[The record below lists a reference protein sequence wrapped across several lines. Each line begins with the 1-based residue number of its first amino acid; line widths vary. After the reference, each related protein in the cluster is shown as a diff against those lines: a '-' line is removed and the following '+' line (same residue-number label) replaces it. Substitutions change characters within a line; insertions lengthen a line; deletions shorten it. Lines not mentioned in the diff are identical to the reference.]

1 MGMIL
6 DVRGVGYDRPSG
18 RSILRDVTFG
28 LSAGEV
34 LCVLGPNG
42 VGKTT
47 LLRCLTGLEP
57 LHAGTVRLDG
67 QDLARMSR
75 RTIGRHIGL
84 VPQGDAPAFSFSVR
98 EMVEMGRAPHL
109 GWMAAPGAADR
120 AIAAA
125 ALEQLGIAHLAGRA
139 YPELSGGERQMV
151 LIARAMAQQ
160 PRVMVLDE
168 PTAHLD
174 FANQAQVLDLICTLA
189 TQGLGVLLTTHDPGH
204 AFRIGTAALLLQ
216 RDLSATFGP
225 TRAVLTAASLSVAY
239 GRRVTL
245 AEVDGQTV
253 CLT

>member
-1 MGMIL
+1 MIL
-6 DVRGVGYDRPSG
+6 DVRGVGYDRPGG

-28 LSAGEV
+28 LSTGEV
-34 LCVLGPNG
+34 MCVLGPNG

-57 LHAGTVRLDG
+57 LQAGTVRLGG
-67 QDLARMSR
+67 QDLARLQR
-75 RTIGRHIGL
+75 RAIGQHIGL
-84 VPQGDAPAFSFSVR
+84 VPQGDAPVFSFSVR

-120 AIAAA
+120 SIAAA
-125 ALEQLGIAHLAGRA
+125 ALDQLGIAHLAARA

-151 LIARAMAQQ
+151 LIARALAQQ

-174 FANQAQVLDLICTLA
+174 FANQAQVLDLIRTLA
-189 TQGLGVLLTTHDPGH
+189 AQGLGILMTTHDPAH
-204 AFRIGTAALLLQ
+204 AFRIGTTALLLQ
-216 RDLSATFGP
+216 RDFSATFSP
-225 TRAVLTAASLSVAY
+225 TRAVLTEATLSAAY

-245 AEVDGQTV
+245 AEVGGQTV

>member
-6 DVRGVGYDRPSG
+6 DVDGAGYTRPGG
-18 RSILRDVTFG
+18 RTILRDVSFG
-28 LSAGEV
+28 VGAGEV

-47 LLRCLTGLEP
+47 LLRGLAGLET
-57 LHAGTVRLDG
+57 LHTGTVRLDG
-67 QDLARMSR
+67 QDIASLSR
-75 RTIGRHIGL
+75 RVIGQRVGM

-109 GWMAAPGAADR
+109 GWMAAPGTVDR

-125 ALEQLGIAHLAGRA
+125 ALDRLGIGHLAARA

-151 LIARAMAQQ
+151 LIARALAQQ

-174 FANQAQVLDLICTLA
+174 FANQAQVLDLIRTLA
-189 TQGLGVLLTTHDPGH
+189 GQGLGILITTHDPGH
-204 AFRIGTAALLLQ
+204 AFRIGASALLLQ
-216 RDLSATFGP
+216 KDLSAAFGP
-225 TRAVLTAASLSVAY
+225 TRTVLTAASLSAAY
-239 GRRVTL
+239 GRRITL
-245 AEVDGQTV
+245 AELDGQTI

>member
-1 MGMIL
+1 MGLIL
-6 DVRGVGYDRPSG
+6 GVNGAGSVRPGG
-18 RSILRDVTFG
+18 RTILRNVTFSLG
-28 LSAGEV
+28 EGEV

-47 LLRCLTGLEP
+47 LLRCVTGLEP

-67 QDLARMSR
+67 HDLADLPR
-75 RTIGRHIGL
+75 RVVGQRVGL

-125 ALEQLGIAHLAGRA
+125 ALERLGIGHLAARA

-151 LIARAMAQQ
+151 LIARALAQQ
-160 PRVMVLDE
+160 PRLLMLDE

-174 FANQAQVLDLICTLA
+174 FANQARVLDLVQHLA
-189 TQGLGVLLTTHDPGH
+189 GQGLGILMTTHDPSH
-204 AFRIGTAALLLQ
+204 AFRIGSTALLLQ
-216 RDLSATFGP
+216 NDLSASFGP
-225 TRAVLTAASLSVAY
+225 TRTVLTEANLTAAF
-239 GRRVTL
+239 GRRVSLATL
-245 AEVDGQTV
+245 DGQTV